1 MNIYRTFDEIP
12 FDANT
17 VVTIGTFDGVHRGHQ
32 FVLKRLYEI
41 AESIGGRAVVLT
53 FDPHPQIVLLKP
65 GREPVQLLT
74 TIDERLEVFKK
85 YDAPNVLIIPFTY
98 EFSRTSPEDFITEY
112 LVKKIGLKKIL
123 VGYDHM
129 FGRNR
134 EGSDELLKE
143 LGEKYGFDVEKM
155 PPLSHAE
162 DIIISST
169 KIRHALKDG
178 NLAQANE
185 MLGYPYFV
193 RGKVVHGHKRG
204 RTLGIPTANFAIPDA
219 HKLMP
224 KNGVYWVSSE
234 IDRVLKHGMANLG
247 TRPTFTDETEA
258 TLEVNY
264 FDFDGDLYGREL
276 SVNFLHYIREERKY
290 DSAEAM
296 MKEIANDRRI
306 CEELLKVRRNRF

>member
-1 MNIYRTFDEIP
+1 MNIYRSFDEIP

-17 VVTIGTFDGVHRGHQ
+17 ALTIGTFDGLHRGHQ
-32 FVLKRLYEI
+32 SVLNRLYEL

-74 TIDERLEVFKK
+74 IITERIEVFKK
-85 YDAPNVLIIPFTY
+85 FATPNLLIIPFTY
-98 EFSRTSPEDFITEY
+98 EFSRTAPEDFILNY
-112 LVKKIGLKKIL
+112 LVKKIGLKKML

-134 EGSDELLKE
+134 EGTEELLKE
-143 LGEKYGFDVEKM
+143 AGVKYGFDVEKM
-155 PPLSHAE
+155 PPLSHDE
-162 DIIISST
+162 NIIISST
-169 KIRHALKDG
+169 KIRNALKEG
-178 NLAQANE
+178 NLVQANE
-185 MLGYPYFV
+185 MLGYNYFV
-193 RGKVVHGHKRG
+193 HGKVVHGHKRG
-204 RTLGIPTANFAIPDA
+204 RTLGIPTANFQIPNP

-234 IDRVLKHGMANLG
+234 IDGVLKYGMANLG

-264 FDFDGDLYGREL
+264 FDFDGDLYDREL
-276 SVNFLHYIREERKY
+276 SVSFLHYIREERKY
-290 DSAEAM
+290 DAVEPLL
-296 MKEIANDRRI
+296 KEIENDRRI
-306 CEELLKVRRNRF
+306 CEELLKGSKL